1 MGVYSIIAKV
11 LAIRLSVVL
20 RDIISSSQNAFVLE
34 RQILDSVLIAKK
46 CLDIRLKSAQPGVLC
61 ILEVEKPF
69 NVNWSFLILLLEHCG
84 FSEKWRQWI
93 FFFLFISRKHLH
105 GCGTATQKFLKK

>member
-1 MGVYSIIAKV
+1 MGVYKIIAKV

-20 RDIISSSQNAFVLE
+20 GDIISSSQNAFMLE
-34 RQILDSVLIAKK
+34 RQILDSVLIANK
-46 CLDIRLKSAQPGVLC
+46 CLDSRLKSGQPGVLC

-69 NVNWSFLILLLEHCG
+69 THVNRSFLILLLERCD

-93 FFFLFISRKHLH
+93 FSVYL
-105 GCGTATQKFLKK
+105 

>member
-1 MGVYSIIAKV
+1 MYNIITKV
-11 LAIRLSVVL
+11 LAILLSVVL
-20 RDIISSSQNAFVLE
+20 GDIISSSQNTFVLE

-46 CLDIRLKSAQPGVLC
+46 CLDSRLKSGQPGVLC
-61 ILEVEKPF
+61 ILEVQKPF
-69 NVNWSFLILLLEHCG
+69 NVNWSFLILLLEHCD

-93 FFFLFISRKHLH
+93 FFLFISRKHLH